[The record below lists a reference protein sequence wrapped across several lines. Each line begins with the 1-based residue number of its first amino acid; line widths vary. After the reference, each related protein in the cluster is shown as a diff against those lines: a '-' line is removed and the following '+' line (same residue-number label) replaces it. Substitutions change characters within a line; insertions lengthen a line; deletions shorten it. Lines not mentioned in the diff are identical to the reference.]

1 MTEWG
6 KKFYLGG
13 CVCVWGGGC
22 GGVVT
27 ENNLTRILYYVL
39 GCPVSSQEK
48 VDGRI
53 ICSSVSNNLWIFF
66 LHEIILTGS
75 NFALI
80 SCNKFRALPNNIP

>member
-13 CVCVWGGGC
+13 CVWGGG
-22 GGVVT
+22 VVVA
-27 ENNLTRILYYVL
+27 ENNLTRTLYYVL

-53 ICSSVSNNLWIFF
+53 ICSSVSNNL
-66 LHEIILTGS
+66 
-75 NFALI
+75 
-80 SCNKFRALPNNIP
+80 